1 MEYEVKEQD
10 LLLEFLYKH
19 IKGKSKNNIKSL
31 LKNGIY
37 VNNRKTTKFDYKLNI
52 GDIVKINLFQKIDDY
67 NKLEI
72 IYEDNDLLVVNKPCG
87 LLTVAT
93 QKEKEKTLYHFALE
107 YLRSK
112 KEKVFIVHRLD
123 KDTSGIVVFSKN
135 EKLKEMFQ
143 NNWNELAHKR
153 EYVAVV
159 NGNIIPD
166 KKVLKNYLNENKNHL
181 VYVTD
186 KYHGKEAV
194 TSYEK
199 IKSNDNY
206 SLINIDIETGR
217 KNQIRVQLSNYGY
230 GIVGD
235 KKYNKSSE
243 KRLYLHASLLKIKH
257 PINGKIY
264 EFKSSMPNEFKRFVK

>member
-37 VNNRKTTKFDYKLNI
+37 VNNKKTTKFDYKLNI

-143 NNWNELAHKR
+143 DNWKKFALKR

-159 NGNIIPD
+159 NGNIVPD

-186 KYHGKEAV
+186 KYHGKEAI
-194 TSYEK
+194 TRYEK

-235 KKYNKSSE
+235 KKYNNSSE

-264 EFKSSMPNEFKRFVK
+264 EFKSSMPNEFKRFV

>member
-37 VNNRKTTKFDYKLNI
+37 VNNKKTTKFDYKLNI
-52 GDIVKINLFQKIDDY
+52 GDLVKINLFQKIDDY

-72 IYEDNDLLVVNKPCG
+72 IYEDNDLLVINKPCG

-123 KDTSGIVVFSKN
+123 KDTSGIVIFSKN

-143 NNWNELAHKR
+143 DNWNELALKR

-186 KYHGKEAV
+186 MYHGKEAI
-194 TSYEK
+194 TRYEK

-235 KKYNKSSE
+235 KKYNNSRE

-257 PINGKIY
+257 PIKGKIY

>member
-37 VNNRKTTKFDYKLNI
+37 VNNRKTTKFDYKLDV
-52 GDIVKINLFQKIDDY
+52 GDIVKINVFQKIDDY

-123 KDTSGIVVFSKN
+123 KDTSGIVIFSKN

-143 NNWNELAHKR
+143 DNWNKIALKR

-159 NGNIIPD
+159 NGNIVPD
-166 KKVLKNYLNENKNHL
+166 KKALKNYLNENKNHL

-186 KYHGKEAV
+186 KYHGKEAI
-194 TSYEK
+194 TRYKK

-235 KKYNKSSE
+235 KKYNNSCE